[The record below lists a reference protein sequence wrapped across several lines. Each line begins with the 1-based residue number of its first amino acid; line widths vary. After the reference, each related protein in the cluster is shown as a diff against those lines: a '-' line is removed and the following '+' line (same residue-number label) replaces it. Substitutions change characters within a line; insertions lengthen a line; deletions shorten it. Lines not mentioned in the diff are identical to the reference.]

1 MRVVFQLMFN
11 LGLAL
16 TACGGSSTKDV
27 SPAKQ
32 GTAADN
38 AVKIEAPLE
47 LILNLESSRIYDSR
61 LAYLAASNQ
70 SHLRSATAKAVGRI
84 GDPRGAALISR
95 LLSDP
100 NPVVRKAAGFASF
113 ELLRQNPKRLPDL
126 ISSLKKRL
134 TEEKNE
140 ETLTS
145 VLNAVSQSRDASQI
159 SSIDR
164 FLEDDRVS
172 VRAAAIR
179 SMAELGRLFP
189 IPKSSLLKITEG
201 LSQEPDS
208 VRLAAATCLGVT
220 GGANRPASGTKEAL
234 LSAATQDRSSEVRIK
249 AVAAAVKY
257 GFLDQEFTSLLMA
270 DPDYRVG
277 VSLLLGIS
285 TLEKGKRCPLII
297 KILESYLDP
306 SNSAGGF
313 VDDATIHK
321 INGALDI
328 ALGCTNKE
336 PFATLANQLLEKTIK
351 ANSSLSANT
360 ALTHCLLKDLAGHTD
375 LEILACDPQR
385 PETGKIALIRR
396 IGRLNKPSEENIE
409 ILCQF
414 LNDTSAEVNVEA
426 LFALAKTSPNTAA
439 RVIYEALE
447 DKRSIVVSAALQAI
461 ALHPKSYR
469 SWNGTSLVDALDRV
483 VSRFET
489 FEQVQTPI
497 LYAINAL
504 TEIDGSDAQNLLQRL
519 TVDSRPAIRAAV
531 LRAYNTIEGLDPP
544 GGLPLVGVTNRLD
557 TAERERWQRSKSSVL
572 VRTTRGDFEIELDS
586 KTSPEAVANFAG
598 LAEDGF
604 YDDTPIG
611 KVRPGVSVHA
621 GEPSGTGLGDSP
633 RTLLSE
639 NSPKPIMRGTVIV
652 DCALRDAGGAGFA
665 IALARDPHLDGKHT
679 VLGQV
684 TSGMDTIDLLNRGD
698 RITKVAVFLEEFN
711 E

>member
-1 MRVVFQLMFN
+1 MRIAFLLMLN

-32 GTAADN
+32 ETAELN
-38 AVKIEAPLE
+38 AVTIEAPLE
-47 LILNLESSRIYDSR
+47 LILSLEGSRIYDSR

-100 NPVVRKAAGFASF
+100 SPVVRQAAGFASF
-113 ELLRQNPKRLPDL
+113 ELLRQNPKRLPEL

-134 TEEKNE
+134 TEEKDE
-140 ETLTS
+140 GSLTS
-145 VLNAVSQSRDASQI
+145 VLNAISQSRDASLI

-164 FLEDDRVS
+164 LLEDEKIT

-189 IPKSSLLKITEG
+189 IPKSSLSKITRG
-201 LSQEPDS
+201 LSQEAKS
-208 VRLAAATCLGVT
+208 VRLAAATCLSET
-220 GGANRPASGTKEAL
+220 RGADRPASGIKEAL
-234 LSAATQDRSSEVRIK
+234 LHAATQDRSAEVRIK
-249 AVAAAVKY
+249 AVAAAAKY
-257 GFLDQEFTSLLMA
+257 GFLIQKHISLLMA

-277 VSLLLGIS
+277 LSLLLSIS
-285 TLEKGKRCPLII
+285 TFEKGQRCALIAE
-297 KILESYLDP
+297 ILESYLDP
-306 SNSAGGF
+306 SNSAAGF
-313 VDDATIHK
+313 ADDVTIHK

-328 ALGCTNKE
+328 SLSCTNNE
-336 PFATLANQLLEKTIK
+336 PFAALANRLLEKTIK
-351 ANSSLSANT
+351 TDNLPSANV
-360 ALTHCLLKDLAGHTD
+360 ALTHCLSKDLAGRTD

-385 PETGKIALIRR
+385 PETGKITLVRR
-396 IGRLNKPSEENIE
+396 IGRSDEPSLEEIE
-409 ILCQF
+409 ILYQF

-426 LFALAKTSPNTAA
+426 LFALAKTSPKTAV

-461 ALHPKSYR
+461 ALHPQSYQT
-469 SWNGTSLVDALDRV
+469 WNGTSLVNALDRV
-483 VSRFET
+483 ISRFET
-489 FEQVQTPI
+489 FEQVQIPI
-497 LYAINAL
+497 LYTINAL

-519 TVDSRPAIRAAV
+519 TLDSRPAIRAAV
-531 LRAYNTIEGLDPP
+531 LRAYNTIEGLEPP
-544 GGLPLVGVTNRLD
+544 GALPLVGVQNRLEP
-557 TAERERWQRSKSSVL
+557 AERERWQRSKTSAL

-586 KTSPEAVANFAG
+586 KTSPEAVANFVE

-639 NSPKPIMRGTVIV
+639 NSPKPVVRGTVTV

-665 IALARDPHLDGKHT
+665 IALARDPHLDGKDT
-679 VLGQV
+679 VLGRV
-684 TSGMDTIDLLNRGD
+684 TSGIDTIDLLNRGD
-698 RITKVAVFLEEFN
+698 RIIRVAVFPEEFG